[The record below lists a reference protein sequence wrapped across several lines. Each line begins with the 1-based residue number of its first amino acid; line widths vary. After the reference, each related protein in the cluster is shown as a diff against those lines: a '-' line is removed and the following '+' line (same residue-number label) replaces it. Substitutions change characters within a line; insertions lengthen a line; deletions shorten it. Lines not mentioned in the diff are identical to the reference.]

1 MVLSEARRQRCP
13 AAIAERVLQ
22 PTLFLHAEPTR
33 RSVFDRALAVLRH
46 PTLRGLLERA
56 PGRSV
61 FSAERAV
68 PYVRIASQLYS
79 LRRQIDGEPPTRRD
93 PPHPTQ
99 RCAATSG
106 GRCLTRQDK
115 VMTTLIFIENVLG
128 SGQVVKL
135 TEDFGD
141 YSVTR
146 DLRPGEN
153 ARLVVSAFKSISVE
167 EVPMSAMVAAV
178 ANETRRLTTFAA
190 PRTLERRCG

>member
-1 MVLSEARRQRCP
+1 
-13 AAIAERVLQ
+13 
-22 PTLFLHAEPTR
+22 
-33 RSVFDRALAVLRH
+33 
-46 PTLRGLLERA
+46 
-56 PGRSV
+56 
-61 FSAERAV
+61 
-68 PYVRIASQLYS
+68 
-79 LRRQIDGEPPTRRD
+79 
-93 PPHPTQ
+93 
-99 RCAATSG
+99 
-106 GRCLTRQDK
+106 
-115 VMTTLIFIENVLG
+115 MTTLIFIENVLG

-178 ANETRRLTTFAA
+178 ASETRRLTTFAA

>member
-1 MVLSEARRQRCP
+1 
-13 AAIAERVLQ
+13 
-22 PTLFLHAEPTR
+22 
-33 RSVFDRALAVLRH
+33 
-46 PTLRGLLERA
+46 
-56 PGRSV
+56 
-61 FSAERAV
+61 
-68 PYVRIASQLYS
+68 
-79 LRRQIDGEPPTRRD
+79 
-93 PPHPTQ
+93 
-99 RCAATSG
+99 
-106 GRCLTRQDK
+106 
-115 VMTTLIFIENVLG
+115 MTTLIFIENVLG

-178 ANETRRLTTFAA
+178 ANETHRLTTFAA